1 MSSLNTTILTELQA
15 IRAEMLTLKLSV
27 SSLEERI
34 SAKPSAEPSVAKP
47 TARSAPKKVKSTDSA
62 PRAPTAWRLFADRVR
77 SVLRE
82 AGFEGKSLGTECVQF
97 CSSLKDENADFS
109 SWTESDILARRA
121 AWVKPEVSK
130 QAERGDHWKDGKK
143 LGSAA
148 ASVASDADGGAPV
161 ASEAEPAKKVRKNP
175 WAGLSD
181 EQRAERVKKMQDAKA
196 AKKAAAAS
204 SSDADAEAPASD
216 AESAPA
222 VSVTSSEK
230 KKRGPKKFADMTP
243 EELAEAKAK
252 RAANAAKKEVKTPAE
267 APSVR
272 ADLPALPASPAV
284 SAASVGSLIGFQRV
298 MLSGMPLWVN
308 LTTGHA
314 YNRLSDGGKGD
325 WAGIFH
331 RTPKP
336 HLDDSVAE
344 PELSFTDLDALD

>member
-1 MSSLNTTILTELQA
+1 
-15 IRAEMLTLKLSV
+15 
-27 SSLEERI
+27 
-34 SAKPSAEPSVAKP
+34 
-47 TARSAPKKVKSTDSA
+47 
-62 PRAPTAWRLFADRVR
+62 
-77 SVLRE
+77 
-82 AGFEGKSLGTECVQF
+82 
-97 CSSLKDENADFS
+97 
-109 SWTESDILARRA
+109 
-121 AWVKPEVSK
+121 
-130 QAERGDHWKDGKK
+130 
-143 LGSAA
+143 
-148 ASVASDADGGAPV
+148 VASDADGGAPV

-344 PELSFTDLDALD
+344 PELSFTDLEALD